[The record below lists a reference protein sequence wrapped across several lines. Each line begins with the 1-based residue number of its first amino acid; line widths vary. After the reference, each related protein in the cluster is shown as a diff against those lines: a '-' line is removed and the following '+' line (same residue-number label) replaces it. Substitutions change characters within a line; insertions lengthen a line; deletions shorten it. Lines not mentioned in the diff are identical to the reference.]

1 MIGERY
7 RIDRFLDEGGAGE
20 VYAAQN
26 AWTSRQVAVKRLL
39 PELQTESTL
48 VERFVLEGRIGGRVE
63 HPNIVQVLDMGRETS
78 DGSLFIVQELLR
90 GAPLRAVIERSGRL
104 SVGDALDL
112 VVPIL
117 GALVAVHQEGIVH
130 RDIKPENIFVQDGS
144 FGHRIPKLLD
154 FGIAKASLES
164 TLTKAGSVMGTLG
177 YMPPEQLAGAK
188 DVDRRADI
196 WSVGIVLYEL
206 VAGAH
211 PFAADSYVEAL
222 DKIMRRDA
230 RPLHDI
236 VPDCPKGFS
245 DIVGRTLRK
254 NRQDRPDSMLTVLED
269 LLRWSHNEPDGH
281 LHSLFSRH
289 RLSVPASIEQKLRAP
304 AGSVMPPPLW
314 SSLSSVRRAQGSPTV
329 TPSQLAWEPRA
340 DANQDIEVDVDMSSE
355 APPSATDS
363 SADDTLFD
371 LREAMLPGEAARG
384 RARGATDVPPV
395 ETSVSAPPE
404 TTRCAADDDLAPES
418 EPSIIT
424 IDAYIALAAQALTR
438 NDFVIAMR
446 VADMVVAAALGD
458 PETQA
463 DMRLLQARACF
474 WRGDAAMHEAH
485 AFDAYHLAVPG
496 SRLRMQAS
504 AELACASSD
513 LGAHARLHDLVDD
526 LTLAR
531 VQDDVLP
538 DYLVA
543 CCRVGIALQRAGW
556 PEHVERVLGRIQTD
570 LDRQSDCPDVRA
582 WTLLMRAEL
591 AAHTGDHAHSL
602 TLTNDAVRAFE
613 EQGDTRWACVCKG
626 NVGRSMLLL
635 GGYEEACE
643 LLSRAIAEATASNLS
658 QATIMRLNLGI
669 ATVRRGEI
677 NLGIE
682 QLRPCVA
689 TLEQSP
695 DSRSAC
701 IGHIYLAEALALC
714 GSVHD
719 AEREARMAVDAAQ
732 LSPTLRAQA
741 LATLAQVVMDR
752 PMEAFMAASQA
763 MDILA
768 SVGGVTEDDARIR
781 LAYALALQ
789 ALGHIAKAKAALVD
803 ARNRLVERA
812 ERISDE
818 RWRSSFLKRVR
829 DHARTFELA
838 SDVPATEP
846 LPVAGGG

>member
-1 MIGERY
+1 MVGERY

-26 AWTSRQVAVKRLL
+26 VWTSRQVALKRLL

-90 GAPLRAVIERSGRL
+90 GAPLRVLIERSGRL

-154 FGIAKASLES
+154 FGIAKASMQS

-196 WSVGIVLYEL
+196 WSIGIVLYEL

-245 DIVGRTLRK
+245 DIVSKTLRK
-254 NRQDRPDSMLTVLED
+254 NRQDRPDSMLAVLGD

-281 LHSLFSRH
+281 LQSLFSRH

-304 AGSVMPPPLW
+304 VGSVVPPPLW
-314 SSLSSVRRAQGSPTV
+314 ASLSPARRAQGSPSAP
-329 TPSQLAWEPRA
+329 PSQLAQEPRS
-340 DANQDIEVDVDMSSE
+340 DANQDIEVDFDMDSE
-355 APPSATDS
+355 APPPTMDGSN
-363 SADDTLFD
+363 DDTIFD
-371 LREAMLPGEAARG
+371 RREALLPGEAARD
-384 RARGATDVPPV
+384 RARGASDVPPV
-395 ETSVSAPPE
+395 EPSTSAPPE
-404 TTRCAADDDLAPES
+404 TTRCADDDLAPES
-418 EPSIIT
+418 ESGVMT
-424 IDAYIALAAQALTR
+424 IDAYIALAQQTLAR
-438 NDFVIAMR
+438 NDFAIAMR
-446 VADMVVAAALGD
+446 VADVVVTAAVGD

-463 DMRLLQARACF
+463 EMRLLQARACF

-496 SRLRMQAS
+496 SRLRMQAV
-504 AELACASSD
+504 AELASASSE
-513 LGAHARLHDLVDD
+513 LGAHERLHDLVHD

-556 PEHVERVLGRIQTD
+556 PEHVERVVGRIQTD
-570 LDRQSDCPDVRA
+570 LEGQSAHPEVRA

-591 AAHTGDHAHSL
+591 AAHAGDHAHSL
-602 TLTNDAVRAFE
+602 TLTNDAARSFE
-613 EQGDTRWACVCKG
+613 EQGNTRWACVCKG
-626 NVGRSMLLL
+626 NAGRSMLLL

-658 QATIMRLNLGI
+658 QAQTMRLNLGI
-669 ATVRRGEI
+669 ATVRRGEVD
-677 NLGIE
+677 LGIQ
-682 QLRPCVA
+682 QLRACVA
-689 TLEQSP
+689 TLDKSP

-701 IGHIYLAEALALC
+701 VGHIYLAEALALS

-732 LSPTLRAQA
+732 PSPALRAQA
-741 LATLAQVVMDR
+741 LATLAQILMDR
-752 PMEAFMAASQA
+752 PMEAFVAASQA

-768 SVGGVTEDDARIR
+768 SVGGVAEDDARIR

-789 ALGHIAKAKAALVD
+789 ALGHVLKAKEALID
-803 ARNRLVERA
+803 ARNRLDDRA
-812 ERISDE
+812 ERISDD

-829 DHARTFELA
+829 DHARTLDLA
-838 SDVPATEP
+838 SDVPVTEP
-846 LPVAGGG
+846 LPASSD